1 MKFMEKLLVGEKVEW
16 KTLGE
21 VANCFSGGTPK
32 TSNSSFYDGEI
43 PWIRSGEIN
52 FNVIKKSERNITKE
66 GLEKSSAKMIKKNSV
81 VLAMTGATVGRTA
94 VVEIETS
101 SNQSVTAIET
111 NNRIINY
118 KYLFY
123 FLAKEYNNLK
133 KLGQGALTSLN
144 LSIIKNIKIPVPSIE
159 TQEKIVKIFDSY
171 TEYVTELQEKLKKEL
186 QARNKQYNY
195 YRDMLL
201 SEDYLNKIS
210 KKLDSLN
217 YVLRLTTLGEIGKF
231 TRGNGLQK
239 KDFREK
245 GKPVIHYG
253 QIYTQYGFSTD
264 KTISFAEE
272 NIFSKL
278 RKAKPND
285 ILIATTSENIE
296 DVAKSTVWLGNEE
309 VGFSG
314 DMYSYST
321 NENSKYIAYYFQT
334 AGFQKQKERKVT
346 GTKLIRIHGE
356 DMEKFTISLPPI
368 EIQNKIVK
376 ILDRFQELLSDTK
389 GLLPLE
395 IEQRRKQYEYY
406 REKLLTF
413 DEGEGYALST
423 AQHSTAQHS
432 TAQRQIT
439 SKFFE
444 LLKEAAKV
452 VSIDINDKVE
462 WKTLSEVA
470 KYSKDRISFEY
481 LNEKN
486 YVGVENLL
494 KNRLGKIDSNNVPTE
509 GNSVKF
515 NMGDILI
522 GNIRPY
528 LRKIWLAD
536 IEGGTNGDVLVIS
549 IDKKHKNKILS
560 RYLYQILSDEKFF
573 DYNIKYSKGAKMPRG
588 DKEKIMEYKIPLP
601 PLPVQ
606 EYIVSILNKFDALV
620 NDLSQG
626 LPREIELRQ
635 KQYEY
640 YREKLL
646 DFEK

>member
-432 TAQRQIT
+432 TAQH
-439 SKFFE
+439 
-444 LLKEAAKV
+444 
-452 VSIDINDKVE
+452 
-462 WKTLSEVA
+462 SE
-470 KYSKDRISFEY
+470 K
-481 LNEKN
+481 
-486 YVGVENLL
+486 
-494 KNRLGKIDSNNVPTE
+494 
-509 GNSVKF
+509 
-515 NMGDILI
+515 
-522 GNIRPY
+522 
-528 LRKIWLAD
+528 
-536 IEGGTNGDVLVIS
+536 
-549 IDKKHKNKILS
+549 
-560 RYLYQILSDEKFF
+560 
-573 DYNIKYSKGAKMPRG
+573 
-588 DKEKIMEYKIPLP
+588 
-601 PLPVQ
+601 
-606 EYIVSILNKFDALV
+606 
-620 NDLSQG
+620 
-626 LPREIELRQ
+626 
-635 KQYEY
+635 
-640 YREKLL
+640 
-646 DFEK
+646 

>member
-16 KTLGE
+16 KKLGE

-101 SNQSVTAIET
+101 SNQSVAAIET

-159 TQEKIVKIFDSY
+159 IQEKIVKIFDSY

-210 KKLDSLN
+210 KKIYEIEENRTLALVPIKEVCIRQRGVSITASEMKEIHKEN
-217 YVLRLTTLGEIGKF
+217 APIKIFAGGKTTANIDECNIDKKYIIKKPSIIVKS
-231 TRGNGLQK
+231 RGNI
-239 KDFREK
+239 DFEFYDN
-245 GKPVIHYG
+245 P
-253 QIYTQYGFSTD
+253 FSH
-264 KTISFAEE
+264 K
-272 NIFSKL
+272 
-278 RKAKPND
+278 
-285 ILIATTSENIE
+285 
-296 DVAKSTVWLGNEE
+296 NELW
-309 VGFSG
+309 
-314 DMYSYST
+314 SYSS
-321 NENSKYIAYYFQT
+321 NDDNVLNIRYLYYYLKKNIKYFKDKAISGKLPQIS
-334 AGFQKQKERKVT
+334 T
-346 GTKLIRIHGE
+346 GITDNYKIW
-356 DMEKFTISLPPI
+356 LPSI
-368 EIQNKIVK
+368 IIQNKIVK

-413 DEGEGYALST
+413 DKEEGYALST

-432 TAQRQIT
+432 
-439 SKFFE
+439 
-444 LLKEAAKV
+444 
-452 VSIDINDKVE
+452 DK
-462 WKTLSEVA
+462 
-470 KYSKDRISFEY
+470 
-481 LNEKN
+481 
-486 YVGVENLL
+486 
-494 KNRLGKIDSNNVPTE
+494 
-509 GNSVKF
+509 
-515 NMGDILI
+515 
-522 GNIRPY
+522 
-528 LRKIWLAD
+528 
-536 IEGGTNGDVLVIS
+536 
-549 IDKKHKNKILS
+549 
-560 RYLYQILSDEKFF
+560 
-573 DYNIKYSKGAKMPRG
+573 
-588 DKEKIMEYKIPLP
+588 
-601 PLPVQ
+601 
-606 EYIVSILNKFDALV
+606 
-620 NDLSQG
+620 
-626 LPREIELRQ
+626 
-635 KQYEY
+635 
-640 YREKLL
+640 
-646 DFEK
+646 

>member
-1 MKFMEKLLVGEKVEW
+1 MNKIEKLIKEFCPDGVEW
-16 KTLGE
+16 KKLGE
-21 VANCFSGGTPK
+21 VCNISTGKLNANVKVENGKYPFFTC
-32 TSNSSFYDGEI
+32 NEI
-43 PWIRSGEIN
+43 PSKIDTYS
-52 FNVIKKSERNITKE
+52 FDT
-66 GLEKSSAKMIKKNSV
+66 
-81 VLAMTGATVGRTA
+81 
-94 VVEIETS
+94 
-101 SNQSVTAIET
+101 TAILLSG
-111 NNRIINY
+111 NGSRIGHVNLYSGKFDAYQRTYVIEISEENIDIKFLY
-118 KYLFY
+118 YFFKTFVKKYIDKNKTTGSIPYITLPI
-123 FLAKEYNNLK
+123 LK
-133 KLGQGALTSLN
+133 DF
-144 LSIIKNIKIPVPSIE
+144 KIPIPSIE
-159 TQEKIVKIFDSY
+159 AQEKIVKILDNF
-171 TEYVTELQEKLKKEL
+171 TKYVTELQAEL
-186 QARNKQYNY
+186 QARNNQYNY

-423 AQHSTAQHS
+423 AQHS
-432 TAQRQIT
+432 
-439 SKFFE
+439 
-444 LLKEAAKV
+444 
-452 VSIDINDKVE
+452 DK
-462 WKTLSEVA
+462 
-470 KYSKDRISFEY
+470 
-481 LNEKN
+481 
-486 YVGVENLL
+486 
-494 KNRLGKIDSNNVPTE
+494 
-509 GNSVKF
+509 
-515 NMGDILI
+515 
-522 GNIRPY
+522 
-528 LRKIWLAD
+528 
-536 IEGGTNGDVLVIS
+536 
-549 IDKKHKNKILS
+549 
-560 RYLYQILSDEKFF
+560 
-573 DYNIKYSKGAKMPRG
+573 
-588 DKEKIMEYKIPLP
+588 
-601 PLPVQ
+601 
-606 EYIVSILNKFDALV
+606 
-620 NDLSQG
+620 
-626 LPREIELRQ
+626 
-635 KQYEY
+635 
-640 YREKLL
+640 
-646 DFEK
+646 